1 MKVTTGVA
9 VRLNNWNPNGENPVR
24 RSDSKYKFK
33 NLQLK
38 HKMVEL
44 ETIIQNIELNGQI
57 PETTL
62 VKLHLKKELNKKEI
76 ETKKEFDFLIMVGE
90 YINTVLSDVRFT
102 NGYRRNVV
110 NSLNQFVYYIKE
122 EIGTTFFPITDFT
135 EDFQKRYFNYSVE
148 KKNRSNHTIQKQFKH
163 LKSFVKWC
171 FKNGY
176 VDSPLETIKINT
188 NFQKE
193 IIYLKRDEILKL
205 YQYCD
210 FDYENPN
217 HSKYTSEYFSDEL
230 KNGRVSTYTNW
241 EVYKDMLV
249 FGCGLGCRF
258 SDLVSLKI
266 DNYEYGEERT
276 NGYFVFRMKK
286 SRVGK
291 QVRVPINQLTFQI
304 WKKYSKNK
312 TRYDYI
318 FPRTPQGNPISNQ
331 KMNKH
336 LKEIGKLVGL
346 TRWIQNPSYTSDGKV
361 KEGTDIRRPLYEFIT
376 SHIIRRTFIRE
387 GINNNIPYHIIMSM
401 SGHSDE
407 KVFQGYFSTIDEE
420 LDKSGKMMFSITNE
434 EPIEVQKTEP
444 KKTDLQSELQKLKD
458 LFDKGLIPQSVYEK
472 KVEELI

>member
-1 MKVTTGVA
+1 MKVTTGVS
-9 VRLNNWNPNGENPVR
+9 VRLGDWNPDSENPVR

-38 HKMVEL
+38 QKVVEF
-44 ETIIQNIELNGQI
+44 EKIIQNIELNGQI

-62 VKLHLKKELNKKEI
+62 VKLHLKKELNKKVI
-76 ETKKEFDFLIMVGE
+76 ETKKEFDFLIMVEE

-122 EIGTTFFPITDFT
+122 EMGTTFFPISDFD
-135 EDFQKRYFNYSVE
+135 EDFQKGYFNFSVE
-148 KKNRSNHTIQKQFKH
+148 KKNRSNPTIQKQFKH

-171 FKNGY
+171 YKNGY

-205 YQYCD
+205 YQYRD
-210 FDYENPN
+210 FDYDNPN
-217 HSKYTSEYFSDEL
+217 HSKYTSEYFTDEL

-266 DNYEYGEERT
+266 DNYEFGEERT

-336 LKEIGKLVGL
+336 LKEIGKVVGL

-361 KEGTDIRRPLYEFIT
+361 KEGTDIRRPLHEFIT

-434 EPIEVQKTEP
+434 EPIEVQNTEP

-458 LFDKGLIPQSVYEK
+458 LFEKGLIPQSVYEK
-472 KVEELI
+472 KVEELL